1 MPTAWRCLMT
11 VSCALAI
18 ASAPAFADAI
28 DGNWCHSDGRR
39 FEIAGPTIVTPNK
52 TRTQGQYDR
61 HYFSY
66 VVPASDPGA
75 GTTVDMTLM
84 GETSVRI
91 KPGDRAEETWTRCGP
106 PISQIDRPSSDDP
119 HRMIR
124 IG

>member
-1 MPTAWRCLMT
+1 MPTAWRCLT
-11 VSCALAI
+11 TASFALAF
-18 ASAPAFADAI
+18 ASAPALADAI
-28 DGNWCHSDGRR
+28 DGNWCHPDGRR

-75 GTTVDMTLM
+75 GTAIAMTLL
-84 GETSVRI
+84 GETTVRI
-91 KPGDRAEETWTRCGP
+91 KSGDRPEETWTRCGP
-106 PISQIDRPSSDDP
+106 PISQDRGLPQ
-119 HRMIR
+119 RVIR